1 MASSSNLQPSIKL
14 HFKDRVRVAGETI
27 AGHVDLNMA
36 HAQELHI
43 HHLWIKC
50 RGALKTQI
58 LVRDEKELRTQSVV
72 LFQDK
77 QSLWKLGS
85 AFPDG
90 GSQVLS
96 HPFQFQ
102 LPSDSHPSFHC
113 TAEPSHAAAISY
125 SLEVVAE
132 REGRRANHQIRRV
145 FAVVPVAT
153 AEELR
158 ATESLQQSWTGPWRH
173 NTPEKKMRRGM
184 WGDYSQACVT
194 LSIPDLPSYPICT
207 PIPII
212 IQISTETKSVPRS
225 DRAENRG
232 KALFPA
238 PPTHSSQL
246 KQVLRRVTNIKVQ
259 GKVAHQKDTFDLPMT
274 RGLDDTEIAQVKS
287 LCEVE
292 AAVDEPGW
300 IQKEKDRGVWKRS
313 VRLAL
318 ELQFPLPPT
327 HSTDI
332 LDWQYEL
339 GFIIP
344 CPGAG
349 NNLKISSP
357 IQLCA
362 SSSDSRES
370 TSLPPQIYL
379 SPSYFSGRDHDWGD
393 DTYDAPGAVGDAI
406 GGAIGNTI
414 GNAILNI
421 LVSCAHGCLQFALM
435 DGDLNQT

>member
-1 MASSSNLQPSIKL
+1 MASSSTLQSPIKL

-36 HAQELHI
+36 QAQELQI
-43 HHLWIKC
+43 HHLWINY
-50 RGALKTQI
+50 RGAIKTQI
-58 LVRDEKELRTQSVV
+58 LVRNEKVPRTQSVV

-77 QSLWKLGS
+77 KSLWTPGS
-85 AFPDG
+85 AFPEG

-96 HPFQFQ
+96 CPFQFQ
-102 LPSDSHPSFHC
+102 LLGDSHPSFHC

-158 ATESLQQSWTGPWRH
+158 AKESLQQSWTGPWRDI
-173 NTPEKKMRRGM
+173 TQEKKMRRGM
-184 WGDYSQACVT
+184 WGDYSQACAT
-194 LSIPDLPSYPICT
+194 LSIPDLTSYPICT
-207 PIPII
+207 PIPIV
-212 IQISTETKSVPRS
+212 IQISTETKSVSRS
-225 DRAENRG
+225 DRAENKG
-232 KALFPA
+232 KSLFPE
-238 PPTHSSQL
+238 PPTHSSQF

-259 GKVAHQKDTFDLPMT
+259 DKVAHQIDSFDLPMT
-274 RGLDDTEIAQVKS
+274 RGLDNIEIARVKS

-292 AAVDEPGW
+292 AVVDEPEW
-300 IQKEKDRGVWKRS
+300 IPKEKDRGVWKRS

-339 GFIIP
+339 GFVIP
-344 CPGAG
+344 FPGTG
-349 NNLKISSP
+349 NDLKISSP

-362 SSSDSRES
+362 SSSRES
-370 TSLPPQIYL
+370 TSLPPQIHF
-379 SPSYFSGRDHDWGD
+379 SPSYFSGRDHNWGD
-393 DTYDAPGAVGDAI
+393 DNDAPGAVGDAI
-406 GGAIGNTI
+406 G
-414 GNAILNI
+414 NAIFNI
-421 LVSCAHGCLQFALM
+421 LAS
-435 DGDLNQT
+435 

>member
-1 MASSSNLQPSIKL
+1 MASSSNLQPPIKL
-14 HFKDRVRVAGETI
+14 DFKDCVRVAGETI

-36 HAQELHI
+36 QAQELHI

-72 LFQDK
+72 DK

-158 ATESLQQSWTGPWRH
+158 ATESLQQSWTGPWRD
-173 NTPEKKMRRGM
+173 NTRKKRKCG
-184 WGDYSQACVT
+184 GKCG
-194 LSIPDLPSYPICT
+194 
-207 PIPII
+207 
-212 IQISTETKSVPRS
+212 ISTETKSVPRS
-225 DRAENRG
+225 DRAESKG
-232 KALFPA
+232 KSLFPA

-259 GKVAHQKDTFDLPMT
+259 NKVAHQRDTFDLPMT
-274 RGLDDTEIAQVKS
+274 RGLEDTEITRVKS

-292 AAVDEPGW
+292 AVVDAPEW

-344 CPGAG
+344 FPGTG

-362 SSSDSRES
+362 S
-370 TSLPPQIYL
+370 
-379 SPSYFSGRDHDWGD
+379 RDHDWGN
-393 DTYDAPGAVGDAI
+393 DTYDVPGAMGDAI
-406 GGAIGNTI
+406 GGAIGSTI
-414 GNAILNI
+414 GNSILNI
-421 LVSCAHGCLQFALM
+421 LMS
-435 DGDLNQT
+435 